1 MVKYGILIISLII
14 LTACSDEKKDGIP
27 IEGTNQLN
35 ILSQQEIDNGWKLL
49 FNGETA
55 EHWRGYNSDS
65 FPENGW
71 SVRDGVLVFDPAESD
86 GAEGGQNI
94 ITRDKFENFHLKLE
108 WKIQD
113 RSNSGIFY
121 GVLEQENIDIYWSG
135 IEYQIIDNNY
145 FSEINTT
152 TEKRLSGSLYDL
164 VPAVPQNMR
173 PLGEW
178 NITEIIVDGSNIKH
192 RQNGET
198 VVDVERW
205 TPEWFD
211 MIRNSKFV
219 NHNEFGNVRN
229 GHIGIQD
236 HGGMVMVR
244 NIKIRVLN

>member
-86 GAEGGQNI
+86 GAERGQNI

-152 TEKRLSGSLYDL
+152 TEKRLSGTCT
-164 VPAVPQNMR
+164 
-173 PLGEW
+173 G
-178 NITEIIVDGSNIKH
+178 
-192 RQNGET
+192 
-198 VVDVERW
+198 
-205 TPEWFD
+205 
-211 MIRNSKFV
+211 
-219 NHNEFGNVRN
+219 
-229 GHIGIQD
+229 
-236 HGGMVMVR
+236 
-244 NIKIRVLN
+244 